1 LAYRFK
7 NRLILVFGRFLV
19 NLYKPNYMYNLLV
32 SPQNVQA
39 SLQKHVLADG
49 FDLTFDMEKSK
60 GVYIYDAKYDRTL
73 LDFFTCFASVPLGYN
88 HPKMVNDEAFKKN
101 LMLAAL
107 TNPSNSDIY
116 TTQYAQ
122 FVETFDRVGIPE
134 YLPHAFFIAGGSL
147 AIENA
152 LKVAMDWKV
161 QKNFA
166 KGYTKELGFKV
177 IHFENAF
184 HGRSGYTLSLT
195 NTQPVK
201 TKWFAKFDWPRVS
214 FPKMNFPYSDAG
226 HEDLLRREELSIAQ
240 IKKAFEENKD
250 DVCAIII
257 EPVQSEGGDNHVR
270 KEFLEKLRQLADE
283 NEAMLIYDEVQTGV
297 GLTGKFWCHEHFGE
311 NARPDILAFGK
322 KMQVCGILAGK
333 KVDEVENNV
342 FNVSSRINSTW
353 GGSLVDMVRSSK
365 IMEVIAED
373 NLCDNAAQMGDYLQN
388 SLKEIAEQYPII
400 SNVRGKG
407 LLTAFDFPSKTTR
420 DEFISNGMKQNVM
433 FLGCGEQS
441 IRFRPALIIEEKHID
456 SGLEILKK
464 ICAEL

>member
-1 LAYRFK
+1 
-7 NRLILVFGRFLV
+7 
-19 NLYKPNYMYNLLV
+19 
-32 SPQNVQA
+32 
-39 SLQKHVLADG
+39 
-49 FDLTFDMEKSK
+49 MEKSK
-60 GVYIYDAKYDRTL
+60 GVYIYDSKNDRTL

-88 HPKMVNDEAFKKN
+88 HAKMVNDEEFRKN

-122 FVETFDRVGIPE
+122 FVETFSRIGIPD

-166 KGYTKELGFKV
+166 RGYTKERGFKV
-177 IHFENAF
+177 IHFEHAF

-195 NTQPVK
+195 NTVPNK

-214 FPKMNFPYSDAG
+214 VPYMNFPYSDAN
-226 HEDLLRREELSIAQ
+226 HEDLLQREQLSVAQ
-240 IKKAFEENKD
+240 IRKAFEDNKD

-270 KEFLEKLRQLADE
+270 KEFLEKLRELADE
-283 NEAMLIYDEVQTGV
+283 YEAMLIYDEVQTGV
-297 GLTGKFWCHEHFGE
+297 GLTGKFWCHEHFGPK
-311 NARPDILAFGK
+311 ARPDILAFGK
-322 KMQVCGILAGK
+322 KMQVCGILCSNR
-333 KVDEVENNV
+333 VDEIENNV
-342 FNVSSRINSTW
+342 FHVSSRINSTW

-365 IMEVIAED
+365 IMEVIEED
-373 NLCDNAAQMGDYLQN
+373 NLCQNAAEMGDYLQN
-388 SLKEIAEQYPII
+388 QLSEISARMPVI

-407 LLTAFDFPSKTTR
+407 LLTAFDFPDKSKR
-420 DEFISNGMKQNVM
+420 DTFINKGLDNNIMY
-433 FLGCGEQS
+433 LGCGDKS
-441 IRFRPALIIEEKHID
+441 IRFRPALIIEKNHID
-456 SGLEILKK
+456 TGLEMLEK
-464 ICAEL
+464 IAKTL